1 MKNLKVWQKLL
12 LMGLVFMLP
21 FGVVTWRLVSSV
33 NTLGVEFARQEAKG
47 VEYYGPLLKLVQEL
61 QLHRGLAKAWLSGD
75 ASFKERVAA
84 KSMDVGEAL
93 QVVDA
98 VDRRLGV
105 DLKTAPSWRDL
116 RKATDDLLSEN
127 AGLSAADSFAR
138 HNRVIAD
145 TMAFVSLVGDHSNLS
160 LDPDLDS
167 YYLVDLTIFKAP
179 VLAEFLAEGRGLGA
193 GIAAAGKATPEQ
205 LARLSELTTLIE
217 YVSTQADAAL
227 GKAIERNPALGARL
241 GAQRA
246 ANQDAMRA
254 GLALN
259 RRTVQERGTTLD
271 GAAYFAEM
279 TKHID
284 VFYQT
289 NQRAAAEL
297 SVLLDL
303 RIARLLRGVHVTL
316 ALSALGLVLVSALG
330 LYIMRDITRPLGRVV
345 AVANRIA
352 AGDLAADT
360 AFEPRRDELGALA
373 GAFDRMGGSL
383 RELAAV
389 ANQLAAGD
397 VDVVVKPQ
405 SDRDAMGNAFAR
417 MIRSLHAMAGH
428 AEQIA
433 AGNLNVA
440 IQPQSE
446 KDAMGNA
453 LAAMV
458 AKLSALI
465 GQVQR
470 SGIQVNTSVNEIAA
484 TAKEQ
489 QATANEIAAT
499 TTEIGAT
506 AKEITATSRELV
518 KTVNEVTGVAEQT
531 ATLAG
536 NGQTGLVK
544 MEETM
549 QQIMSAGASINAK
562 LAVLNEKAGNIN
574 QVVTTITK
582 VADQTNLLSLNAA
595 IEAEKAGE
603 YGRGFAVVATEI
615 RRLADQTAVATF
627 DIEQMVKEMLS
638 AVSAGVMGMDK
649 FSEEVRRGVAEVHQV
664 GAQLGQIIQ
673 QVQALT
679 PRFEVVNEGM
689 QAQSTGAQQI
699 SDALAQLGEAARQ
712 TAESLRQSTEAID
725 QLNGAS
731 LGLKN
736 SVEKFKLG

>member
-1 MKNLKVWQKLL
+1 MKKWIQTRGFFISLFSSSLVILLVTGLLWHGTTWCFLRFSDTAQEIRWGIERVRVEVLEMRSAEKDFFLHDLASQEFYERGESPNLAKHRA
-12 LMGLVFMLP
+12 LMTSVFPDIERLTGMTVGREKELAQQIGVALRSYEASFLDLVATYREM
-21 FGVVTWRLVSSV
+21 GYKDW
-33 NTLGVEFARQEAKG
+33 GVEGEWRKIIRGLEQQLRDLKDVSLEVQLLQLRRNEKDFLLRGEQRYADAVYDDLKKLAASLRSAGSAETDGPLQALEQYRLLFGRYLAIREKIGQSDTEGQLGQLQAAVRPIDPMLEEISAQADRDGRLARERLTWASLGISVASLGIAALFFFFFARIIMQ
-47 VEYYGPLLKLVQEL
+47 PLKRL
-61 QLHRGLAKAWLSGD
+61 
-75 ASFKERVAA
+75 
-84 KSMDVGEAL
+84 GEA
-93 QVVDA
+93 VA
-98 VDRRLGV
+98 
-105 DLKTAPSWRDL
+105 S
-116 RKATDDLLSEN
+116 
-127 AGLSAADSFAR
+127 
-138 HNRVIAD
+138 
-145 TMAFVSLVGDHSNLS
+145 
-160 LDPDLDS
+160 
-167 YYLVDLTIFKAP
+167 
-179 VLAEFLAEGRGLGA
+179 LGA
-193 GIAAAGKATPEQ
+193 GNLDSRIDFEANNELGL
-205 LARLSELTTLIE
+205 LARGFN
-217 YVSTQADAAL
+217 QMADA
-227 GKAIERNPALGARL
+227 
-241 GAQRA
+241 
-246 ANQDAMRA
+246 
-254 GLALN
+254 
-259 RRTVQERGTTLD
+259 
-271 GAAYFAEM
+271 
-279 TKHID
+279 
-284 VFYQT
+284 
-289 NQRAAAEL
+289 
-297 SVLLDL
+297 
-303 RIARLLRGVHVTL
+303 LLR
-316 ALSALGLVLVSALG
+316 
-330 LYIMRDITRPLGRVV
+330 
-345 AVANRIA
+345 
-352 AGDLAADT
+352 
-360 AFEPRRDELGALA
+360 
-373 GAFDRMGGSL
+373 
-383 RELAAV
+383 
-389 ANQLAAGD
+389 
-397 VDVVVKPQ
+397 
-405 SDRDAMGNAFAR
+405 
-417 MIRSLHAMAGH
+417 
-428 AEQIA
+428 
-433 AGNLNVA
+433 
-440 IQPQSE
+440 
-446 KDAMGNA
+446 
-453 LAAMV
+453 
-458 AKLSALI
+458 LI

-506 AKEITATSRELV
+506 AKEINATSKELV

-531 ATLAG
+531 ATLASD
-536 NGQTGLVK
+536 GQSGLVK

-712 TAESLRQSTEAID
+712 TAESLRQSTDAID

-731 LGLKN
+731 LGLKT